1 MNDCCWAELGIED
14 LIELQRRLMHS
25 ENRFE
30 RVIGTLYVAGLLKER
45 LDAVSDR
52 AVGQLMFDYVWN
64 DMNAL
69 SPELTI
75 CEVATDR
82 LLNSSSCAK
91 TKKENLNR

>member
-1 MNDCCWAELGIED
+1 MDDHDSAELGIED
-14 LIELQRRLMHS
+14 LIELQRSLMRS
-25 ENRFE
+25 ESRFE
-30 RVIGTLYVAGLLKER
+30 RVVGTLCVAGLLKER

-69 SPELTI
+69 SPELAI

-82 LLNSSSCAK
+82 LLNSSSYVK
-91 TKKENLNR
+91 TKKENPNR

>member
-1 MNDCCWAELGIED
+1 MDDYRSAELEIED

-30 RVIGTLYVAGLLKER
+30 RVIGTLCVAGLLKER
-45 LDAVSDR
+45 LEAVSDR

-82 LLNSSSCAK
+82 LLNSSPAIK
-91 TKKENLNR
+91 PAKENLRS